1 MKQCNYD
8 FFFPL
13 WNSANRLIWN
23 HLCVYELVAAGDCLN
38 IVLFFS
44 LSFIFKSW
52 SHLID
57 GRQDQQ
63 IVWSAAICIWAS
75 SVCVCVCVCVGLS
88 VETIHRLILHFFL
101 QMYSSTIISCRE
113 NRAEPC
119 YYKQK
124 CMVLLL
130 LASSVLFF
138 PAKQRTRF
146 SSTDEV
152 RGGNIRR

>member
-1 MKQCNYD
+1 MCLRASSSRRLLEHC
-8 FFFPL
+8 FVFFPFIYFQVMKSSHR
-13 WNSANRLIWN
+13 WKTGSADSLI
-23 HLCVYELVAAGDCLN
+23 C
-38 IVLFFS
+38 
-44 LSFIFKSW
+44 
-52 SHLID
+52 SHLYM
-57 GRQDQQ
+57 
-63 IVWSAAICIWAS
+63 SFF
-75 SVCVCVCVCVGLS
+75 CVCVCVCVGLS